1 MSYDRDELIVADYEY
16 KLAVTA
22 FLKEEGYPPKSGAIT
37 LSLTLKAVADELAK
51 FNRNFPTLIQEMASL
66 RGSIDR
72 MPRR

>member
-1 MSYDRDELIVADYEY
+1 MSYDRDELIAADYEY
-16 KLAVTA
+16 KRAMTA
-22 FLKEEGYPPKSGAIT
+22 FLAEEGYPPKSGAIT
-37 LSLTLKAVADELAK
+37 LSLTLKEVADELAK

>member
-1 MSYDRDELIVADYEY
+1 MERDELIVADYEY
-16 KLAVTA
+16 KRAVTA
-22 FLKEEGYPPKSGAIT
+22 FLAEGGHD
-37 LSLTLKAVADELAK
+37 TLKAVADELAK